1 MSGRKVE
8 ACMCVV
14 SIFEEPT
21 KLGANLI
28 KVAAGDKDL
37 DETVVK
43 QAGKTKRP
51 SKASRKPLKRT
62 CRCLGKTC
70 GRSFMVRDSR

>member
-1 MSGRKVE
+1 
-8 ACMCVV
+8 MCVV

-43 QAGKTKRP
+43 QAGKTI
-51 SKASRKPLKRT
+51 KAFKGVKKAIEKDMPLP
-62 CRCLGKTC
+62 G
-70 GRSFMVRDSR
+70 